1 MCYNA
6 LQFLD
11 FQILQA
17 VVFNSVLD
25 LTFIEKT
32 LQFSHS
38 LLIVKYN
45 KAVVLYGTPETKL
58 KTFSIELLNFF
69 IKSEIKEV
77 GSWPELH
84 TNYLSKKSWEDRT
97 PIKSSLRY
105 VLCSVLPRINKTEK
119 NYSVFILCRHSLLFK
134 KWAVIYKTWKRRT
147 R

>member
-32 LQFSHS
+32 RQFSHS

-45 KAVVLYGTPETKL
+45 KAVVLYCTPETKL

-69 IKSEIKEV
+69 IKLEIKEV
-77 GSWPELH
+77 GSWSELH
-84 TNYLSKKSWEDRT
+84 TNYLSKKSLEVLT
-97 PIKSSLRY
+97 PIKSSFNM
-105 VLCSVLPRINKTEK
+105 LCFVLPRINKKEK
-119 NYSVFILCRHSLLFK
+119 NYSVLTLCRHSLLFK
-134 KWAVIYKTWKRRT
+134 KWVVIYKTWKRRT